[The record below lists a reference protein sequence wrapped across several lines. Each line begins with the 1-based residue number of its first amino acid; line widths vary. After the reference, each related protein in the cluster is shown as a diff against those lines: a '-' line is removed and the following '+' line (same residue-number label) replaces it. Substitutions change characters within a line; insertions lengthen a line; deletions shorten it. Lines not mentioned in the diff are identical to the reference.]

1 MIDMTLH
8 DIIHVLLIN
17 WKRILKITIL
27 AAIVI
32 FFYLWSLSPV
42 TYNAP
47 VTVLPPPEGD
57 QISGLGSILS
67 GSGVGDFLT
76 GKFAPGNSQ
85 LFIQILK
92 SRTAAEYVVR
102 KNNLIGFYDV
112 ESEYEAIRQ
121 LQNDLSMDLSKEGVI
136 TLSVNVSTGFIPK
149 IFSDTD
155 SIKNLSARISNSFV
169 EALDKINREKVS
181 YRAKRARE
189 YIEGQLNQ
197 TKTELDTAEMKLMEF
212 QKENKTI
219 SLPEQLTSVIESA
232 AKLKAEIVNTEIEIA
247 LLEPNSRP
255 DNKNLLALRKRLNQ
269 LQNEYEKFDID
280 SDDYLLAFSNVPELG
295 MKLSKLIRNVK
306 VKNEVYV
313 LLQQQYYK
321 ERIQEN
327 RDVPT
332 IDILD
337 EAIPPKKQVSPRL
350 GYNTAVGSVFVLL
363 IVSLFFVIKEKKLSI
378 FNKARSLS
386 I

>member
-1 MIDMTLH
+1 MTLH

-17 WKRILKITIL
+17 WKTILKSTL
-27 AAIVI
+27 AAAIVI
-32 FFYLWSLSPV
+32 FFYLWLISPV

-47 VTVLPPPEGD
+47 VTVLPPPEAD

-92 SRTAAEYVVR
+92 SRTAAEYVIR
-102 KNNLIGFYDV
+102 KNNLLEFYD
-112 ESEYEAIRQ
+112 EETEYEAIKK
-121 LQNDLSMDLSKEGVI
+121 LQNDLSMDLSKEGII

-149 IFSDTD
+149 IFSDSD

-169 EALDKINREKVS
+169 EALDSINREKVS

-189 YIEGQLNQ
+189 YIEAQLIQ
-197 TKTELDTAEMKLMEF
+197 TKTELDSAEMRLMEF

-219 SLPEQLTSVIESA
+219 SLPEQLTSVIEGA
-232 AKLKAEIVNTEIEIA
+232 AKLKAEMVNTEIEIA
-247 LLEPNSRP
+247 LLEPNSRQ
-255 DNKNLLALRKRLNQ
+255 DNKNLLALRKRLSQ
-269 LQNEYEKFDID
+269 LQREYDKFDID

-295 MKLSKLIRNVK
+295 MQLSKLFRTVK
-306 VKNEVYV
+306 IKNEVYL

-332 IDILD
+332 IDVLD

-350 GYNTAVGSVFVLL
+350 GYTTAVGSVFVLL
-363 IVSLFFVIKEKKLSI
+363 LVSLFFLVKEKKISI
-378 FNKARSLS
+378 FKKERS

>member
-1 MIDMTLH
+1 MTLH

-17 WKRILKITIL
+17 WKKILRITLGSTLI
-27 AAIVI
+27 I
-32 FFYLWSLSPV
+32 FFYLWLISPA

-47 VTVLPPPEGD
+47 VTILPPAEAD

-92 SRTAAEYVVR
+92 SRTAAEYVIR
-102 KNNLIGFYDV
+102 KNNLIEFYDV
-112 ESEYEAIRQ
+112 ESEYEAIRK
-121 LQNDLSMDLSKEGVI
+121 LQNDLGMDLSKEGVI
-136 TLSVNVSTGFIPK
+136 TLSVNVSTGFLPK
-149 IFSDTD
+149 IFSDSD

-169 EALDKINREKVS
+169 EALDGINREKVS

-189 YIEGQLNQ
+189 YIEEQLTT
-197 TKTELDTAEMKLMEF
+197 TKIELDSAEIKLMEF
-212 QKENKTI
+212 QKENKAI
-219 SLPEQLTSVIESA
+219 SLPEQLTSVIEGA
-232 AKLKAEIVNTEIEIA
+232 AKLKAEMVNTEIEIA

-255 DNKNLLALRKRLNQ
+255 DNKNLLALRKRLSQ
-269 LQNEYEKFDID
+269 LQREYEKFDLD

-295 MKLSKLIRNVK
+295 MQLSKLYRNVK
-306 VKNEVYV
+306 IKNEVYL

-321 ERIQEN
+321 EKIQEN

-332 IDILD
+332 IDVLD
-337 EAIPPKKQVSPRL
+337 EAIPPKRQLSPRL
-350 GYNTAVGSVFVLL
+350 GYTTAVSSMFVLL
-363 IVSLFFVIKEKKLSI
+363 LVSLFFVVKEKRISI
-378 FNKARSLS
+378 FTKEKSR
-386 I
+386 

>member
-1 MIDMTLH
+1 MTLH
-8 DIIHVLLIN
+8 DIIRTILIN
-17 WKRILKITIL
+17 WKTIIKITFSS
-27 AAIVI
+27 AIII
-32 FFYLWSLSPV
+32 FLYLLLISPN
-42 TYNAP
+42 TYKAP
-47 VTVLPPPEGD
+47 VTILPPAEAD

-76 GKFAPGNSQ
+76 GKFAPGSSQ

-92 SRTAAEYVVR
+92 SRTAAEYVIR
-102 KNNLIGFYDV
+102 KNNLIEFYDV
-112 ESEYEAIRQ
+112 ESEYEAIRK

-136 TLSVNVSTGFIPK
+136 TLSVNVATGFVPK
-149 IFSDTD
+149 IFSDID
-155 SIKNLSARISNSFV
+155 SIKNLSASISNSFV
-169 EALDKINREKVS
+169 EALDDINREKVS

-189 YIEGQLNQ
+189 YIEEQLLQ
-197 TKTELDTAEMKLMEF
+197 TKIELDSAEMRMMEF

-232 AKLKAEIVNTEIEIA
+232 ARLKAEIVNTEIEIA

-255 DNKNLLALRKRLNQ
+255 DNKNLLALRKRLSQ
-269 LQNEYEKFDID
+269 LQKEYEKFDID

-295 MKLSKLIRNVK
+295 MELAKLMRTIKI
-306 VKNEVYV
+306 KNEVYI

-337 EAIPPKKQVSPRL
+337 EAIPPKRQISPRL
-350 GYNTAVGSVFVLL
+350 GYTTAVGTIFVLL
-363 IVSLFFVIKEKKLSI
+363 IVSLFFIVKEKKLSI
-378 FNKARSLS
+378 FKKESNT
-386 I
+386 

>member
-1 MIDMTLH
+1 MTLH
-8 DIIHVLLIN
+8 DIIHLLLIN
-17 WKRILKITIL
+17 WKTIIKL
-27 AAIVI
+27 TLGAAIVI
-32 FFYLWSLSPV
+32 FFYLWLISPL

-47 VTVLPPPEGD
+47 VTILPPAEAD
-57 QISGLGSILS
+57 QISGLGSLIS

-102 KNNLIGFYDV
+102 KNNLLEFYDM
-112 ESEYEAIRQ
+112 ETEYEAIRK
-121 LQNDLSMDLSKEGVI
+121 LQNDLAMDLSKEGI
-136 TLSVNVSTGFIPK
+136 IMLSVNVSTGFIPK
-149 IFSDTD
+149 IFSDSD
-155 SIKNLSARISNSFV
+155 SIKILSANISNSFV
-169 EALDKINREKVS
+169 AALDSINREKVS

-189 YIEGQLNQ
+189 YIEAQLIQ
-197 TKTELDTAEMKLMEF
+197 TKTELDSAEMRLMEF

-219 SLPEQLTSVIESA
+219 SLPEQLTSVLESA
-232 AKLKAEIVNTEIEIA
+232 AKLKAEIINTEIEIA

-255 DNKNLLALRKRLNQ
+255 DNKSLIALRKRLSQ
-269 LQNEYEKFDID
+269 LQKEYEKFDID

-295 MKLSKLIRNVK
+295 MELAKLMRTIKI
-306 VKNEVYV
+306 KNEVYI

-337 EAIPPKKQVSPRL
+337 EAIPPNKQISPRL
-350 GYNTAVGSVFVLL
+350 GYNTVIGSVFVLL
-363 IVSLFFVIKEKKLSI
+363 IVSLFFVIKEKKISI
-378 FNKARSLS
+378 FKKENR

>member
-1 MIDMTLH
+1 MTLH

-17 WKRILKITIL
+17 WKTIIKL
-27 AAIVI
+27 TLGAAFVI
-32 FFYLWSLSPV
+32 FFYLWLISPI

-47 VTVLPPPEGD
+47 VTVLPPAETD
-57 QISGLGSILS
+57 QISGLGSLIS

-92 SRTAAEYVVR
+92 SRTAAEYVIR
-102 KNNLIGFYDV
+102 KNNLLEFYN
-112 ESEYEAIRQ
+112 EETEYEVIRK
-121 LQNDLSMDLSKEGVI
+121 LQNDLAMDLSKEGII

-149 IFSDTD
+149 LFSDTD
-155 SIKNLSARISNSFV
+155 SIKILSANISNSFI
-169 EALDKINREKVS
+169 EALDSINREKVS

-189 YIEGQLNQ
+189 YIEAQLQQ
-197 TKTELDTAEMKLMEF
+197 TKIELDSAEIKLMQF
-212 QKENKTI
+212 QKKNKTI

-247 LLEPNSRP
+247 LLEPNSKP
-255 DNKNLLALRKRLNQ
+255 DNRSLLALRKKLSQ
-269 LQNEYEKFDID
+269 LQREYEKFDID
-280 SDDYLLAFSNVPELG
+280 SDDYLVAFSNVPELG
-295 MKLSKLIRNVK
+295 MQLSKLLRTVK
-306 VKNEVYV
+306 IKNEVYI

-332 IDILD
+332 IDVLD
-337 EAIPPKKQVSPRL
+337 EAIPPRKQVSPRIV
-350 GYNTAVGSVFVLL
+350 YSTFVSSIFVLL
-363 IVSLFFVIKEKKLSI
+363 IVSLFFVVREKKISIFKKEKSI
-378 FNKARSLS
+378 
-386 I
+386 

>member
-1 MIDMTLH
+1 MTLH

-17 WKRILKITIL
+17 WKSILKSTL
-27 AAIVI
+27 GAAMVI
-32 FFYLWSLSPV
+32 FFYLWLISPL

-47 VTVLPPPEGD
+47 VTILPPAEAD
-57 QISGLGSILS
+57 QISGLGSLIS

-92 SRTAAEYVVR
+92 SRTAAEYVIR
-102 KNNLIGFYDV
+102 KNNLLKFYD
-112 ESEYEAIRQ
+112 EETEYEAIKK
-121 LQNDLSMDLSKEGVI
+121 LQNDLAMDLSKEGII
-136 TLSVNVSTGFIPK
+136 TLSVNVSTGLIPN

-155 SIKNLSARISNSFV
+155 SIKILSANISNSFV
-169 EALDKINREKVS
+169 EALDSINREKVS

-189 YIEGQLNQ
+189 YIEAQLIQ
-197 TKTELDTAEMKLMEF
+197 TKTELDSAEMRLMEF

-247 LLEPNSRP
+247 LIEPNSKP
-255 DNKNLLALRKRLNQ
+255 DNKSLQALRKKLYQ
-269 LQNEYEKFDID
+269 LQKEYEKFDID
-280 SDDYLLAFSNVPELG
+280 SDDYLVAFSNVPELG
-295 MKLSKLIRNVK
+295 MKLAKLMRTIK
-306 VKNEVYV
+306 IKNEVYI

-337 EAIPPKKQVSPRL
+337 EAIPPNKQISPRL
-350 GYNTAVGSVFVLL
+350 GYSTVVGSVFVLL
-363 IVSLFFVIKEKKLSI
+363 IVSLFFVIKEKKISI
-378 FNKARSLS
+378 FKKENG

>member
-1 MIDMTLH
+1 MTLH

-17 WKRILKITIL
+17 WKTILKSTL
-27 AAIVI
+27 GAVIVI
-32 FFYLWSLSPV
+32 FFYLWLISPF

-47 VTVLPPPEGD
+47 VTILPPAEGD

-92 SRTAAEYVVR
+92 SRTAAEYVIR
-102 KNNLIGFYDV
+102 KNKLLEFYD
-112 ESEYEAIRQ
+112 EETEYEAIRK
-121 LQNDLSMDLSKEGVI
+121 LQNDLSMDLSKEGII

-149 IFSDTD
+149 IFSDSD

-169 EALDKINREKVS
+169 EALDNINREKVS

-189 YIEGQLNQ
+189 YIEEQLIQ
-197 TKTELDTAEMKLMEF
+197 TKTELDSAEMRLMEF
-212 QKENKTI
+212 QKENKAI
-219 SLPEQLTSVIESA
+219 SLPEQLTSVIQGA
-232 AKLKAEIVNTEIEIA
+232 AKLKAEMVNTEIEIA

-269 LQNEYEKFDID
+269 LQSEYDKFDID

-295 MKLSKLIRNVK
+295 MQLSKLYRTVK
-306 VKNEVYV
+306 IKSEVYL

-321 ERIQEN
+321 EKIQEN

-332 IDILD
+332 IDVLD

-350 GYNTAVGSVFVLL
+350 GYTTAVGSVFVLL
-363 IVSLFFVIKEKKLSI
+363 IVSLFFVVKEKKISI
-378 FNKARSLS
+378 FKKEKSV
-386 I
+386 

>member
-1 MIDMTLH
+1 MTLH

-32 FFYLWSLSPV
+32 FFYLWLISPV

-102 KNNLIGFYDV
+102 KNNLIEFYDV
-112 ESEYEAIRQ
+112 ESEYEAIRK

-149 IFSDTD
+149 IFSDVD
-155 SIKNLSARISNSFV
+155 SIKNLSASISNSYV
-169 EALDKINREKVS
+169 GALDNINREKVS
-181 YRAKRARE
+181 YKAKRARE
-189 YIEGQLNQ
+189 YIEEQLLQ
-197 TKTELDTAEMKLMEF
+197 TKIELDSAEMKLMEF
-212 QKENKTI
+212 QKENKAI
-219 SLPEQLTSVIESA
+219 SLPEQLTSVIQGA
-232 AKLKAEIVNTEIEIA
+232 AKLKAEMVNTEIEIA

-255 DNKNLLALRKRLNQ
+255 DNKNLLALKKRLNQ
-269 LQNEYEKFDID
+269 LKSEYDKFDID

-295 MKLSKLIRNVK
+295 MQLSKLYRNVK
-306 VKNEVYV
+306 IKNEVYL

-321 ERIQEN
+321 EKIQEN

-332 IDILD
+332 IDVLD
-337 EAIPPKKQVSPRL
+337 EAIPPKKQLSPRL
-350 GYNTAVGSVFVLL
+350 GYTTALGSVFVLV
-363 IVSLFFVIKEKKLSI
+363 IVSLFFIIKEKKISI
-378 FNKARSLS
+378 FKKEIST
-386 I
+386 

>member
-1 MIDMTLH
+1 MTLH

-17 WKRILKITIL
+17 WKRILKITL
-27 AAIVI
+27 GSAIVI
-32 FFYLWSLSPV
+32 FFYLWLISPA

-47 VTVLPPPEGD
+47 VTILPPAEAD

-92 SRTAAEYVVR
+92 SRTAAEYVIR
-102 KNNLIGFYDV
+102 KNNLIEFYDV
-112 ESEYEAIRQ
+112 ESEYEAIRK

-136 TLSVNVSTGFIPK
+136 TLSVNVSTGFVPK
-149 IFSDTD
+149 IFSDLD
-155 SIKNLSARISNSFV
+155 SIKNLSASISNSFV
-169 EALDKINREKVS
+169 EALDNINREKVS
-181 YRAKRARE
+181 YKAKRARE
-189 YIEGQLNQ
+189 YIEEQLLQ
-197 TKTELDTAEMKLMEF
+197 TKTELDSAEMKLMKF

-219 SLPEQLTSVIESA
+219 SLPEQLTSAIESA
-232 AKLKAEIVNTEIEIA
+232 ARLKAEIVNTEIEIA

-255 DNKNLLALRKRLNQ
+255 DNKNLLALKKRLNQ
-269 LQNEYEKFDID
+269 LQKEYENFDID

-295 MKLSKLIRNVK
+295 MELAKLMRTIKI
-306 VKNEVYV
+306 KNEVYI

-337 EAIPPKKQVSPRL
+337 EAIPPKRQLSPRL
-350 GYNTAVGSVFVLL
+350 GYTTAVGSIFVLL
-363 IVSLFFVIKEKKLSI
+363 IVSLFFVIKEKKISI
-378 FNKARSLS
+378 FKKEIS